1 MANSWASI
9 NVMMYKLLF
18 KLGLESLRPTR
29 MTLQLADRSVRK
41 PHGVVEDVIVRVDKL
56 IILVDFVIHDMDDE
70 RFY

>member
-1 MANSWASI
+1 MANSGASI
-9 NVMMYKLLF
+9 NVMMYKLFF